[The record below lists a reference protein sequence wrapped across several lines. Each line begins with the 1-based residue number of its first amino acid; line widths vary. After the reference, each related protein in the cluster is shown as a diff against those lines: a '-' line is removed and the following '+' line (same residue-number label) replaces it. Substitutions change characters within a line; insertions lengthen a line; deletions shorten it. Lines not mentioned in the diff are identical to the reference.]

1 MTVPPCDHC
10 GQPWAHRF
18 EGAPVKR
25 NIRKVIVL
33 AVLGGLA
40 AQIPFIVFAAYVYVG
55 LTRPI
60 MMASSGGAI
69 PAGPLRPA
77 LQACTLF
84 DRWEATAGSNT
95 NLLNRAVADAH
106 SPRVPF
112 ARQLKTRLKAD
123 LGGLRSEIRQASYT
137 HSRMKTVS
145 YEQAIQ
151 AECAPFIADYRHVR
165 RHHNGLHRPRPGPR
179 HSAITHAVRAPPPGN

>member
-1 MTVPPCDHC
+1 MMTTSTSV
-10 GQPWAHRF
+10 Q
-18 EGAPVKR
+18 
-25 NIRKVIVL
+25 
-33 AVLGGLA
+33 
-40 AQIPFIVFAAYVYVG
+40 
-55 LTRPI
+55 
-60 MMASSGGAI
+60 I

-145 YEQAIQ
+145 YEQAIRPSAPRLSPTTAMCDGTTMDYTVLVQ
-151 AECAPFIADYRHVR
+151 APAIQRSPTRSER
-165 RHHNGLHRPRPGPR
+165 RHP
-179 HSAITHAVRAPPPGN
+179 AIDTHH